1 MACPSS
7 LTEFLRYH
15 CLQFTHERIEV
26 QAVNYNSH
34 KGHLLSAYF
43 QTDSMLSILPILS
56 HLILS
61 GTLMRHRFY
70 RFILQIDLLLRS
82 QRLSKLLKVRIQGPR
97 LADFNPVLLLITTSY
112 TILKWPAQFH
122 QALN

>member
-15 CLQFTHERIEV
+15 CLQFTHERTEV
-26 QAVNYNSH
+26 QVVNYNSH